1 MPTRVY
7 FATNRNP
14 ITNSDGVITGFG
26 PDPSHG
32 FSGDLRFGQV
42 MVENGKIV
50 EMQVLPDAPND
61 GSAALFKE
69 LQNKMRDQ
77 GRDTLIGIHGYATSW
92 EQAVL
97 GMAKTKEAFG
107 EAKLNVLSFSWPSDG
122 KNVPPQAYADDRHD
136 AKTSGEAMKRGLLK
150 ACEFL
155 SDGAQCGQRIHLGMH
170 SMGNYV
176 GRWTLLAL
184 CDYFKGATL
193 PQIFE
198 NIFSWAADEDADA
211 LEPDKPEVDGPKW
224 SRFPELTKHFH
235 IYFNN
240 HDHALNFSD
249 LTKNNPARMGS
260 DGPAKPGNLHSK
272 VTLVDVSRCENWI
285 QAATQLGHGYY
296 DEHPKVIAD
305 ILQVLKGIA
314 PDKIEGR
321 EYIPAKNRY
330 AIK

>member
-7 FATNRNP
+7 FGTNREP
-14 ITNSDGVITGFG
+14 IRNAAGEIVGFG
-26 PDPSHG
+26 PDPAHG
-32 FSGDLRFGQV
+32 FSGDLRFGQA
-42 MVENGKIV
+42 MVENGKVVQI
-50 EMQVLPDAPND
+50 QVLPDTPGD
-61 GSAALFKE
+61 GSASLFRE

-77 GRDTLIGIHGYATSW
+77 GRDTMIIIHGYATSW
-92 EQAVL
+92 EQAIV
-97 GMAKTKEAFG
+97 GAAHTKETFK
-107 EAKLNVLSFSWPSDG
+107 EANLNVFSFSWPSDG
-122 KNVPPQAYADDRHD
+122 KNVPPQAYANDRHD
-136 AKTSGEAMKRGLLK
+136 AEQAGEAFKRGFLK

-155 SDGAQCGQRIHLGMH
+155 SDGEQCGQRIHLGLH

-184 CDYFKGATL
+184 CNWFKGAAL

-211 LEPDKPEVDGPKW
+211 LEPDQPERDGPKW
-224 SRFPELTKHFH
+224 TRMPELTKHLH

-249 LTKNNPARMGS
+249 ATKNNPARLGS
-260 DGPAKPGNLHSK
+260 DGPAKPGSIHSK
-272 VTLVDVSRCENWI
+272 VTLVDVTRCENWVKAI
-285 QAATQLGHGYY
+285 STLGHGYY

-305 ILQVLKGIA
+305 ILQVLKGVP
-314 PDKIEGR
+314 PDKVEGR

-330 AIK
+330 VIV